1 MACKFLQMPLL
12 SLPIMAQYERNFL
25 MEARTMEFETIREG
39 NKLTYKIKGRLDTAT
54 SPELQE
60 ALDLGGVKELV
71 FDLKE
76 TDYVFSAGLRI
87 FLQAQKIMNANDGT
101 MRLINVQDSVK
112 EIFNIVGFTGIM
124 DIE

>member
-1 MACKFLQMPLL
+1 
-12 SLPIMAQYERNFL
+12 
-25 MEARTMEFETIREG
+25 MEARTMEFEKIQEG

-54 SPELQE
+54 SPELQD
-60 ALDLGGVKELV
+60 ALELDGVKDLV

-87 FLQAQKIMNANDGT
+87 FLQAQKIMNANGGT